1 MPGIAR
7 FPENADIKK
16 GERPMQDDALPS
28 PLQSALLTS
37 ASPSIAHGFFTREGG
52 VSEGVYEG
60 LNVGLGSKD
69 DRAHVEENRSRIAAW
84 FGQPV
89 AKLAT
94 VHQIHSPDV
103 VTVGHDYD
111 GTRSEADALVT
122 TAPGIVLGVL
132 SADCGPI
139 LFADPQA
146 RVVGAAHAGWKGAL
160 TGVLENTI
168 SAMIKLGATRE
179 NIVACLGPSI
189 GPGNYEVGPEF
200 VERFLAHDSTYTS
213 FFTPSERSGHAMFD
227 LPGLTVARLVAAGV
241 KAEKLGLCTYED
253 EARFFSYRRTTHR
266 GEPDYG
272 RQISAISI
280 REA

>member
-1 MPGIAR
+1 MPDFVR
-7 FPENADIKK
+7 FLETADIKK

-28 PLQSALLTS
+28 PLQSPLLTS
-37 ASPSIAHGFFTREGG
+37 ASPSIAHGFFTRKGG
-52 VSEGVYEG
+52 VSKGIYKG

-69 DRAHVEENRSRIAAW
+69 DRAHVEENRTRVAAW
-84 FGQPV
+84 FSRSA

-103 VTVGHDYD
+103 VIIGDDYD

-122 TAPGIVLGVL
+122 TTPGIVLGVL

-168 SAMIKLGATRE
+168 SAMINLGSTRE
-179 NIVACLGPSI
+179 NIIACLGPSI
-189 GPGNYEVGPEF
+189 GPDNYEVGPEF
-200 VERFLAHDSTYTS
+200 VERFLARNEAYAS
-213 FFTPSERSGHAMFD
+213 FFTPAERPGHAMFD
-227 LPGLTVARLVAAGV
+227 LPGLTVARLLAAGI

>member
-1 MPGIAR
+1 
-7 FPENADIKK
+7 
-16 GERPMQDDALPS
+16 MQDDALPA
-28 PLQSALLTS
+28 PLQSPLLAA
-37 ASPSIAHGFFTREGG
+37 ASPAIAHGFFTRKGG
-52 VSEGVYEG
+52 VSRGIYEG
-60 LNVGLGSKD
+60 LNVGLGSSD
-69 DRAHVEENRSRIAAW
+69 ERTHVEENRRRVAAW

-89 AKLAT
+89 ARLAT
-94 VHQIHSPDV
+94 VHQVHSPDV
-103 VTVGHDYD
+103 VTIGGDYD
-111 GTRSEADALVT
+111 GTRSQADALVT
-122 TAPGIVLGVL
+122 ATPGIVLGVL

-146 RVVGAAHAGWKGAL
+146 GVVGAAHAGWKGAL

-168 SAMIKLGATRE
+168 SAMIDLGATRE
-179 NIVACLGPSI
+179 TIVACLGPSI
-189 GPGNYEVGPEF
+189 GPDNYEVGPEF
-200 VERFLAHDSTYTS
+200 VARFLAHDAAYAR
-213 FFTPSERSGHAMFD
+213 FFTPSPRADHAMFD

-253 EARFFSYRRTTHR
+253 ETRFFSYRRTTHR